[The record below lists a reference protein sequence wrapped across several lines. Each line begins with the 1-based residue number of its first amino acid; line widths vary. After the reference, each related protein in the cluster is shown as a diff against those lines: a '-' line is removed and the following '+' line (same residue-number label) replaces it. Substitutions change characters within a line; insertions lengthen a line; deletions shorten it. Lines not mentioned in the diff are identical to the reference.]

1 MLEPLIYGDYPDVMK
16 RTIGSRLPVFSKEE
30 SEQVKGSSD
39 FIGVIHYLTALVTN
53 IDINPSLSGIPDF
66 NSDMGESINIL
77 SMRVRISRLPNSDEK
92 CLIFFITLSIPNP
105 FLLVVAFVFVWTSLL
120 FLHGLWKAS

>member
-66 NSDMGESINIL
+66 NSDMGESINSRNQLNLYIYIL
-77 SMRVRISRLPNSDEK
+77 KKTLSFFI
-92 CLIFFITLSIPNP
+92 LIFCFC
-105 FLLVVAFVFVWTSLL
+105 
-120 FLHGLWKAS
+120 